1 MGWISGSCCVYQDGE
16 APPSLRGFS
25 LLPPRGAHGGNSGLS
40 SLRHA
45 DPSRV
50 RHPRPRPS
58 LGPLQQR
65 LLRYRRG
72 PEGKADAGIRRERG
86 ARGPAGLRPR
96 ARTIALLLIAVSFV
110 VGIRAYFT
118 VLPTPFLPALLV
130 LGNGIGW
137 FYSAPP
143 VRLSSRGLGEAATA
157 TAIGLLIPGMGYLAI
172 AGSLD
177 LTFLLAALPLLLY
190 GVAFI
195 LSVEI
200 PDREADA
207 LSGKRTFIVR
217 NGVPAGM
224 RLALAATFLAT
235 VLYSTALLTGI
246 VPPAVPVV
254 VFALV
259 SLVPFAIPCRR
270 TSENHGVK
278 GTSPPSRSDT
288 VLSLIAFA
296 ILTDAS
302 LLIAILGR

>member
-1 MGWISGSCCVYQDGE
+1 MDLRELAAFIRMGRVPLLFG
-16 APPSLRGFS
+16 GFLYY
-25 LLPPRGAHGGNSGLS
+25 LLGALTAAIAGYPLS
-40 SLRHA
+40 VMRILLGYA
-45 DPSRV
+45 I
-50 RHPRPRPS
+50 
-58 LGPLQQR
+58 LGPAHLSVHFSNDYFDIDGDR
-65 LLRYRRG
+65 KGKPTPVSGGSGVLVGR
-72 PEGKADAGIRRERG
+72 PE
-86 ARGPAGLRPR
+86 LRPR

-110 VGIRAYFT
+110 VGIWAYFT
-118 VLPTPFLPALLV
+118 VLPTPFLLMLL
-130 LGNGIGW
+130 LTGNGIGW

-190 GVAFI
+190 GVTFI

-224 RLALAATFLAT
+224 RLAFAATLLAT
-235 VLYSTALLTGI
+235 VLYLTALLTGM

-254 VFALV
+254 VFALI
-259 SLVPFAIPCRR
+259 SLVPFAHTLSANLRKPRGEGELTAFAQR
-270 TSENHGVK
+270 
-278 GTSPPSRSDT
+278 T

-296 ILTDAS
+296 ILANAS
-302 LLIAILGR
+302 LLIAR

>member
-1 MGWISGSCCVYQDGE
+1 MDLRELAAFIRMGRLPLLFG
-16 APPSLRGFS
+16 GFLYY
-25 LLPPRGAHGGNSGLS
+25 LLGALTAAIAGYPLS
-40 SLRHA
+40 VMRILLGYA
-45 DPSRV
+45 I
-50 RHPRPRPS
+50 
-58 LGPLQQR
+58 LGPAHLSVHFSNDYFDIDGDR
-65 LLRYRRG
+65 KGKPTPVSGGSGVLVGR
-72 PEGKADAGIRRERG
+72 PE
-86 ARGPAGLRPR
+86 LRPR

-110 VGIRAYFT
+110 VGIWAYLT

-143 VRLSSRGLGEAATA
+143 VRLSSRGLGEVATA

-190 GVAFI
+190 GVTFI

-217 NGVPAGM
+217 NGVQAGM
-224 RLALAATFLAT
+224 RLTLAATLLAT
-235 VLYSTALLTGI
+235 VLSLTALLTGM
-246 VPPAVPVV
+246 VPPAVPVA
-254 VFALV
+254 VFTLI
-259 SLVPFAIPCRR
+259 SLIPFAHTLSANLKEP
-270 TSENHGVK
+270 K
-278 GTSPPSRSDT
+278 GEGDLIAFAQRT

-296 ILTDAS
+296 VLADAS